1 MCIMLMKNCYVHLQ
15 IMINIADKRSP
26 SSVALNARSY
36 AYAHSVPA
44 QPDTYTGNKI
54 LLKTLYINPMCMYI
68 CNYQLCIICMYIR
81 T

>member
-36 AYAHSVPA
+36 ARSY
-44 QPDTYTGNKI
+44 YTKAYNIFTTVQGS
-54 LLKTLYINPMCMYI
+54 T
-68 CNYQLCIICMYIR
+68 R
-81 T
+81 